1 MRTQTLQKRIEDLE
15 QAGKTVQPWHI
26 GVMEWMKIY
35 EQIYESTANP
45 DDPLVKACMENT
57 KRYKQY
63 FDDLEA
69 GVVAPRWQ

>member
-1 MRTQTLQKRIEDLE
+1 MQKRIEDLE

-35 EQIYESTANP
+35 
-45 DDPLVKACMENT
+45 
-57 KRYKQY
+57 

-69 GVVAPRWQ
+69 GVVAPRWP